1 MSHCDPD
8 VLALAALGEE
18 LPAADADHLAACA
31 TCAAEVASLRAV
43 VDAGRVRGPL
53 ERPHD
58 RVWEAIAAEIAS
70 ETPAAPVS
78 GPTTP
83 DPTAPAPEPAAEPAA
98 ATVVPLRA
106 PRPRSRRL
114 VLVAAASIAFGA
126 VATVGLQ
133 ALLADREETT
143 PVASAVLDPL
153 PGWDVAGTAVV
164 DEGPQGLRLRVE
176 VPDDPGVDGYREVWL
191 ISTDLERLI
200 SVGVLTSDTGT
211 FDLPAGVDLADF
223 AVVDISE
230 EPVDGDPAHSGVS
243 IVRGELA

>member
-18 LPAADADHLAACA
+18 LTASDATHLAGCE

-43 VDAGRVRGPL
+43 VGAGRVRGPL
-53 ERPHD
+53 ERPDD
-58 RVWEAIAAEIAS
+58 RVWERIAAEIAS
-70 ETPAAPVS
+70 ETTDA
-78 GPTTP
+78 TTS
-83 DPTAPAPEPAAEPAA
+83 DPTVPVAAVPADEPAG
-98 ATVVPLRA
+98 ATVLPLRA
-106 PRPRSRRL
+106 PRPPSRRI

-133 ALLADREETT
+133 ALLTDRQPTT
-143 PVASAVLDPL
+143 QVASAVLEPL
-153 PGWDVAGTAVV
+153 PGWDVAGAAFV
-164 DEGPQGLRLRVE
+164 DEGPEGLKLRVE
-176 VPDDPGVDGYREVWL
+176 VPDDAGIDGYLEVWL

-211 FDLPAGVDLADF
+211 FDLPAGLDLADF
-223 AVVDISE
+223 AVVDVSA

-243 IVRGELA
+243 IVRGELT